1 METSNHLNWTTTKS
15 QTRRKIKKNNKMK
28 LTKFL
33 SEQGYDLIEG
43 PIRNHKPLQLW
54 LKQTLKY
61 MNNFQ

>member
-1 METSNHLNWTTTKS
+1 
-15 QTRRKIKKNNKMK
+15 MK